1 MSWSRQ
7 LHTLMPSRLLN
18 DYEYSTYI
26 LSKLK
31 IKIIGKYLEKETDW
45 ARTYQKTI
53 ERLYGLESNREAEA
67 DL

>member
-1 MSWSRQ
+1 MI
-7 LHTLMPSRLLN
+7 MNILLIFFQ
-18 DYEYSTYI
+18 SF
-26 LSKLK
+26 K

-45 ARTYQKTI
+45 ARTYQKTV